1 MTDEDLHGRINSV
14 EYDICRLTN
23 EVNDLRNQQEDFL
36 QTRAHVWETQDL
48 RHIVY
53 DLQLSLG
60 RIETFLRENWGVSVE
75 DLI

>member
-1 MTDEDLHGRINSV
+1 MTDEDIHGRINSV
-14 EYDICRLTN
+14 ECDIYRLTN
-23 EVNDLRNQQEDFL
+23 DVNVLRSQQEDL
-36 QTRAHVWETQDL
+36 IQTRAHAWETQEL